1 MNGLLQTLATWKPCL
16 WEFLRYA
23 LRLHLLFSLFGDK
36 SNTSMDMSGSGRI
49 PPLPNVLVYLLSYN
63 LLAAAGTERWLTWE
77 KQESGAGT
85 SRLEIAIHV
94 LVSHRPANQSTTTES
109 KNMFCYLASVEG
121 SLKQRVNSTK
131 SRSLPVPNTAWP
143 RSRRRWLWHKKNIC
157 RLCTCLCQLSKGS
170 PSCFRRTALNL
181 WDSNTNWADTWNIN
195 VYFTPYHTI
204 TIAASK
210 IAQYV
215 YHAAKKQF
223 SFTSRGYINIS
234 QYLTAYS
241 AFGVCQSTVFIGKMA
256 ASHGSFVPNLLRFWQ
271 ALPDWCCF
279 CWEIENKE
287 GAHRATLH
295 Q

>member
-63 LLAAAGTERWLTWE
+63 LVAAAGTERWLTWE

-181 WDSNTNWADTWNIN
+181 SLLFQLRLFHVTAAVTSISSNQVSVTEPHLGFQGI
-195 VYFTPYHTI
+195 I
-204 TIAASK
+204 
-210 IAQYV
+210 
-215 YHAAKKQF
+215 
-223 SFTSRGYINIS
+223 
-234 QYLTAYS
+234 
-241 AFGVCQSTVFIGKMA
+241 
-256 ASHGSFVPNLLRFWQ
+256 
-271 ALPDWCCF
+271 
-279 CWEIENKE
+279 
-287 GAHRATLH
+287 
-295 Q
+295 